1 MEPALCDEVLSG
13 EEMLAAEFLK
23 SDIDTVRDG
32 QTILRATCAISLLN
46 IPTSASALGLSEYKD
61 L

>member
-32 QTILRATCAISLLN
+32 QTILRAISLLN